1 MKKYRL
7 LFSGCLLLLGI
18 ACVAVSVQNFEVP
31 AIEKPDLSK
40 LKPSP
45 VIKTINSNTIVI
57 VQDGNEATICLAG
70 VERPR
75 LRQGYGGQASAVQSA
90 NSAGLDFGEL
100 SRAADRFV
108 GNLLKGESVYVVA
121 DQQQK
126 QTDPNNCMAAYIY
139 RSPDGLFVNAEI
151 IRQGYGLAAMKSLFK
166 YMNQFHR
173 LELFARQAG
182 KGVWASADASSFAKA
197 TEDKKAMA
205 DKSNKSI
212 PSEKQTSTHSTGS
225 GQASSVEPNEPNKQ
239 DAKPLSAVA
248 PAVRSDNPKEPGNDD
263 VIVYVTKSG
272 TKYHSQGC
280 RFLSKSS
287 IPMKLKEAK
296 GKYSPCGV
304 CKPPQ

>member
-1 MKKYRL
+1 MRKYRL

-31 AIEKPDLSK
+31 AIEEKPDLSK

-57 VQDGNEATICLAG
+57 VQDGNEATICLTG
-70 VERPR
+70 VERP
-75 LRQGYGGQASAVQSA
+75 SAAQSA
-90 NSAGLDFGEL
+90 N
-100 SRAADRFV
+100 AADLADKFV
-108 GNLLKGESVYVVA
+108 SNLLKGESVYVAA

-126 QTDPNNCMAAYIY
+126 QTDPNSCMATYIY

-212 PSEKQTSTHSTGS
+212 PSGKQD
-225 GQASSVEPNEPNKQ
+225 EPNKQ
-239 DAKPLSAVA
+239 DTKPSSVAA
-248 PAVRSDNPKEPGNDD
+248 PAVRSDNPQEPGNDD

-272 TKYHSQGC
+272 TKYHRQGC

-296 GKYSPCGV
+296 GKYSPCSI

>member
-70 VERPR
+70 VERP
-75 LRQGYGGQASAVQSA
+75 SAVQSA
-90 NSAGLDFGEL
+90 NSADL
-100 SRAADRFV
+100 ADRFV

-151 IRQGYGLAAMKSLFK
+151 IRQGYGLAAIKSLFK

-205 DKSNKSI
+205 DKSNESI

-239 DAKPLSAVA
+239 DAKPLSTVA